1 MVSQKVT
8 IKNPAGLHLR
18 PAGLL
23 CQEAMK
29 YKSAVSFSYGP
40 GEQGEANAKSI
51 LSVLGACIR
60 NGDTITLKCDGEDE
74 VDAISALM
82 ALFAD
87 GLGDTLS

>member
-1 MVSQKVT
+1 
-8 IKNPAGLHLR
+8 
-18 PAGLL
+18 
-23 CQEAMK
+23 MK

-40 GEQGEANAKSI
+40 AEQGEANAKSI